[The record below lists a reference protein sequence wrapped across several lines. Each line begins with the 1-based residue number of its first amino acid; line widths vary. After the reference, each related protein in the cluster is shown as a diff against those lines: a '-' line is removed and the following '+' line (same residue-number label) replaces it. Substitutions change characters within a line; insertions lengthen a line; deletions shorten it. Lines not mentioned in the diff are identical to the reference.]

1 MVMRDLEHKSFLLL
15 VIAVTVA
22 FVWTLWPFSGAIL
35 WGTVLAIVFR
45 PLYRR
50 ILHATRERPNVAAL
64 ASLAVI
70 LFIVVLPVI
79 GIATALARQAVAVY
93 RRVEAGEFGDLDPGS
108 FFQHLPE
115 TLPGWAAGLLNY
127 FDLTD
132 LGALQERFSAV
143 LAQGGQLAAT
153 QALAIGQNTVGL
165 VVSFFV
171 MLYLLF
177 FLLRDGDELARRIRD
192 AVPLDVAQ
200 QQALFRRFTIVIR
213 ATVKGSIVVAIVQ
226 GALGGLIFWVLGIQG
241 PLLWGAVM
249 AVLSLLPAVGAGLVW
264 VPVSIYLLV
273 TGAIW
278 QGIAL
283 IAFGA
288 LVISMVD
295 NVLRPI
301 LVGGETKIPDYLVLI
316 ATLGGI
322 TIFGVN
328 GLVIGPVIAA
338 MFLAAWDLF
347 AEERMVIEAEERLM
361 IENEPPIDAREAAPP
376 PRSPVRSRG

>member
-1 MVMRDLEHKSFLLL
+1 MRDLEDKSFLLL
-15 VIAVTVA
+15 VIVVTVA
-22 FVWTLWPFSGAIL
+22 FLWILWPFSGAIL

-45 PLYRR
+45 SMYRR
-50 ILHATRERPNVAAL
+50 MLHATGERPNVAAFDTL
-64 ASLAVI
+64 AII

-79 GIATALARQAVAVY
+79 GITAALVRQAIAVY
-93 RRVEAGEFGDLDPGS
+93 GRFQAGEFNEFDLGG
-108 FFQHLPE
+108 FFRQLPE
-115 TLPGWAAGLLNY
+115 KLPEWAVGILNY

-132 LGALQERFSAV
+132 FSALQERFSAV
-143 LAQGGQLAAT
+143 LTAAGQYIAA
-153 QALAIGQNTVGL
+153 QALAIGQNTLGL
-165 VVSFFV
+165 IVSFFV

-192 AVPLDVAQ
+192 AAPLQNALQ
-200 QQALFRRFTIVIR
+200 NALFRRFAAVIR

-226 GALGGLIFWVLGIQG
+226 GALGGVIFWLLGIQG

-249 AVLSLLPAVGAGLVW
+249 AVLSLLPAIGSGLVW
-264 VPVSIYLLV
+264 LPVSLYLLA

-278 QGIAL
+278 KGIVL

-301 LVGGETKIPDYLVLI
+301 LVGGQTKIPDYLVLI

-322 TIFGVN
+322 AIFGIN
-328 GLVIGPVIAA
+328 GLIIGPVIAA

-347 AEERMVIEAEERLM
+347 SEQRLAIEDEGSIGEG
-361 IENEPPIDAREAAPP
+361 EAARSP
-376 PRSPVRSRG
+376 PRVRWSDSE

>member
-1 MVMRDLEHKSFLLL
+1 L
-15 VIAVTVA
+15 V
-22 FVWTLWPFSGAIL
+22 
-35 WGTVLAIVFR
+35 
-45 PLYRR
+45 
-50 ILHATRERPNVAAL
+50 
-64 ASLAVI
+64 
-70 LFIVVLPVI
+70 
-79 GIATALARQAVAVY
+79 RQAVAVY
-93 RRVEAGEFGDLDPGS
+93 GRFQAGEFGEVDLGS
-108 FFQHLPE
+108 FFRQLPE
-115 TLPGWAAGLLNY
+115 KLPEWAVGLLNY

-132 LGALQERFSAV
+132 FAALQERFSAV
-143 LAQGGQLAAT
+143 LTAAGQYIAA
-153 QALAIGQNTVGL
+153 QALAIGQNTLGL
-165 VVSFFV
+165 IVSFFV

-192 AVPLDVAQ
+192 AAPLQNALQ
-200 QQALFRRFTIVIR
+200 NALFRRFAAVIR
-213 ATVKGSIVVAIVQ
+213 ATVKGSIVVALVQ
-226 GALGGLIFWVLGIQG
+226 GALGGVIFWLLGIQG

-249 AVLSLLPAVGAGLVW
+249 AVLSLLPAIGSGLVW
-264 VPVSIYLLV
+264 LPVSLYLLA

-278 QGIAL
+278 KGIVL

-328 GLVIGPVIAA
+328 GLIIGPVIAA

-347 AEERMVIEAEERLM
+347 SEQRLAIEDEGSIGEG
-361 IENEPPIDAREAAPP
+361 EAASP
-376 PRSPVRSRG
+376 PRVRWSDSG

>member
-1 MVMRDLEHKSFLLL
+1 MRDLEEKSFLLL

-22 FVWTLWPFSGAIL
+22 FFWILWPFSGAIL
-35 WGTVLAIVFR
+35 WGTVLAIVFL

-50 ILHATRERPNVAAL
+50 ILRWSRHKPNLAAL
-64 ASLAVI
+64 VTLAII

-79 GIATALARQAVAVY
+79 GVAAALVRQTIAVY
-93 RRVEAGEFGDLDPGS
+93 QRMEFGGFNPGLFLS
-108 FFQHLPE
+108 QIPE
-115 TLPGWAAGLLNY
+115 TLPQWAVELLNY

-132 LGALQERFSAV
+132 FAAIQERFAAV
-143 LAQGGQLAAT
+143 LSQAGQFIAT
-153 QALAIGQNTVGL
+153 QALTIGQNTVGL
-165 VVSFFV
+165 IVSFFV

-177 FLLRDGDELARRIRD
+177 FLLRDGEALARRIRD
-192 AVPLDVAQ
+192 AVPLQVAQ
-200 QQALFRRFTIVIR
+200 QHALFRRFAAVIR
-213 ATVKGSIVVAIVQ
+213 AIVKGSIVVAIVQ
-226 GALGGLIFWVLGIQG
+226 GALGGLIFWLLTIEGW
-241 PLLWGAVM
+241 LLWGAVM

-264 VPVSIYLLV
+264 LPVSLYLLA

-278 QGIAL
+278 KGIAL
-283 IAFGA
+283 IAFGS
-288 LVISMVD
+288 LVISTID

-347 AEERMVIEAEERLM
+347 SEQRLEVEDRRSIE
-361 IENEPPIDAREAAPP
+361 
-376 PRSPVRSRG
+376 

>member
-1 MVMRDLEHKSFLLL
+1 MHDLEDKSFLLL

-22 FVWTLWPFSGAIL
+22 FLWILWPFSGAIL
-35 WGTVLAIVFR
+35 WGTVLAIVFL

-50 ILHATRERPNVAAL
+50 ILRGTRQRPNLAAFL
-64 ASLAVI
+64 TLVI
-70 LFIVVLPVI
+70 IVFIVVLPVI
-79 GIATALARQAVAVY
+79 GVGAALVRQTVSVY
-93 RRVEAGEFGDLDPGS
+93 QRIELGDFDPGLFVS
-108 FFQHLPE
+108 RIPEMLPE
-115 TLPGWAAGLLNY
+115 WAVSALTY

-132 LGALQERFSAV
+132 FAAIRERFSA
-143 LAQGGQLAAT
+143 LLTQGGQFVAG
-153 QALAIGQNTVGL
+153 QALAIGQNTVSL
-165 VVSFFV
+165 IISFFV

-177 FLLRDGDELARRIRD
+177 FLLRDGEALARRIRD
-192 AVPLDVAQ
+192 AVPLHVAQ
-200 QQALFRRFTIVIR
+200 QHALFRRFAAVIR

-226 GALGGLIFWVLGIQG
+226 GALGGLIFWLLEIQG

-249 AVLSLLPAVGAGLVW
+249 AVLSLLPAIGAGLVW
-264 VPVSIYLLV
+264 LPVSLYLLV

-278 QGIAL
+278 KGVAL

-288 LVISMVD
+288 LVISTVD

-328 GLVIGPVIAA
+328 GLIIGPVIAA

-347 AEERMVIEAEERLM
+347 SEQRLA
-361 IENEPPIDAREAAPP
+361 IDIDNE
-376 PRSPVRSRG
+376 SSTG

>member
-1 MVMRDLEHKSFLLL
+1 MRDLEEKSFLLL

-22 FVWTLWPFSGAIL
+22 FLWILWPFSGAIL
-35 WGTVLAIVFR
+35 WGTVLAIVFQ

-50 ILHATRERPNVAAL
+50 ILQALRQRRNLAAL
-64 ASLAVI
+64 LTLAIIV
-70 LFIVVLPVI
+70 FIVVLPVI
-79 GIATALARQAVAVY
+79 GVAAALLRQAVATY
-93 RRVEAGEFGDLDPGS
+93 QRIEIGEFRCRHSSSAKFPRRCRSGRVS
-108 FFQHLPE
+108 
-115 TLPGWAAGLLNY
+115 LLNY

-132 LGALQERFSAV
+132 FAAIQERFSAV
-143 LAQGGQLAAT
+143 LSQAGQFIAA
-153 QALAIGQNTVGL
+153 QALTIGQNTLGL
-165 VVSFFV
+165 IISFFV

-177 FLLRDGDELARRIRD
+177 FLLRDGEDLARSIRD
-192 AVPLDVAQ
+192 AVPLHAAQ
-200 QQALFRRFTIVIR
+200 QHALFRRFTTVIR

-226 GALGGLIFWVLGIQG
+226 GALGGLIFWLLGIQG
-241 PLLWGAVM
+241 SLLWGAVM

-264 VPVSIYLLV
+264 LPVAVYLLA

-278 QGIAL
+278 QGVVL

-301 LVGGETKIPDYLVLI
+301 LVGGQTKIPDYLVLI

-347 AEERMVIEAEERLM
+347 SEQRLAIEDERSI
-361 IENEPPIDAREAAPP
+361 
-376 PRSPVRSRG
+376 G

>member
-1 MVMRDLEHKSFLLL
+1 MRDLEEKSFLLL
-15 VIAVTVA
+15 LVAVTAA
-22 FVWTLWPFSGAIL
+22 FVWILWPFSGAIL
-35 WGTVLAIVFR
+35 WATVLAIVFM
-45 PLYRR
+45 PLYRL
-50 ILHATRERPNVAAL
+50 ILRWTRQRQNVAAL
-64 ASLAVI
+64 ITLAII

-79 GIATALARQAVAVY
+79 GVSVALVSQVVSVY
-93 RRVEAGEFGDLDPGS
+93 QRIEFGHFDPGL
-108 FFQHLPE
+108 FVNQIPEMLPE
-115 TLPGWAAGLLNY
+115 WVTTVLNY
-127 FDLTD
+127 LDLTD
-132 LGALQERFSAV
+132 FAALRTRFSA
-143 LAQGGQLAAT
+143 LLTQGGQFIAG

-165 VVSFFV
+165 IISFFV

-177 FLLRDGDELARRIRD
+177 FLLRDGETLATGIRD
-192 AVPLDVAQ
+192 SVPLDVAQ
-200 QQALFRRFTIVIR
+200 QHALFRRFSTVIR

-226 GALGGLIFWVLGIQG
+226 GTLGGLMFWLLGIQG
-241 PLLWGAVM
+241 ALLWGTVM

-264 VPVSIYLLV
+264 LPVGLYLLV

-288 LVISMVD
+288 LVISTID

-301 LVGGETKIPDYLVLI
+301 LVGGATKIPDYVVLT

-322 TIFGVN
+322 AIFGIN

-347 AEERMVIEAEERLM
+347 SEQRAAMEERPE
-361 IENEPPIDAREAAPP
+361 DY
-376 PRSPVRSRG
+376 

>member
-1 MVMRDLEHKSFLLL
+1 MRDLEDKSFLLL

-22 FVWTLWPFSGAIL
+22 FVWILWPFSGAIL

-50 ILHATRERPNVAAL
+50 MLRSTRQRPNLAAF
-64 ASLAVI
+64 ATMAII

-79 GIATALARQAVAVY
+79 GISVALVRQAVAVY
-93 RRVEAGEFGDLDPGS
+93 GLVQAGEFGDLDPGR
-108 FFQHLPE
+108 FFRRLPE
-115 TLPGWAAGLLNY
+115 ILPGWAVDLLNY

-132 LGALQERFSAV
+132 FSALQERFSAV
-143 LAQGGQLAAT
+143 LTAGGQYIAA
-153 QALAIGQNTVGL
+153 QALAIGQNTVQL
-165 VVSFFV
+165 IVSFFV

-177 FLLRDGDELARRIRD
+177 FLLRDGDELARGIRD
-192 AVPLDVAQ
+192 AVPLQNALQ
-200 QQALFRRFTIVIR
+200 NALFRRFAAVIR

-226 GALGGLIFWVLGIQG
+226 GALGGVIFWLLGIQG

-249 AVLSLLPAVGAGLVW
+249 AVLSLLPAIGAGLVW
-264 VPVSIYLLV
+264 LPVSLYLLV
-273 TGAIW
+273 TGAVW
-278 QGIAL
+278 QGIVL

-322 TIFGVN
+322 TIFGIN
-328 GLVIGPVIAA
+328 GLIIGPVIAA

-347 AEERMVIEAEERLM
+347 SERRVAIEDEGSIGEG
-361 IENEPPIDAREAAPP
+361 EAASP
-376 PRSPVRSRG
+376 PRVRWSDSG

>member
-1 MVMRDLEHKSFLLL
+1 MHDLEEKSFLLL
-15 VIAVTVA
+15 LIVVTVA
-22 FVWTLWPFSGAIL
+22 FVWILWPFSGAIL

-45 PLYRR
+45 SLYRR
-50 ILHATRERPNVAAL
+50 ILHATGEKQNVAAL
-64 ASLAVI
+64 VTMMII
-70 LFIVVLPVI
+70 LFIVVLPVV
-79 GIATALARQAVAVY
+79 GLGTALVRQAVVTY
-93 RRVEAGEFGDLDPGS
+93 KRLEVGEFDAGRFLS
-108 FFQHLPE
+108 HLPE

-127 FDLTD
+127 FNLTD
-132 LGALQERFSAV
+132 LGAVQERISAV
-143 LAQGGQLAAT
+143 LTEGGQVIAA
-153 QALAIGQNTVGL
+153 QALAIGQNTVQL

-177 FLLRDGDELARRIRD
+177 FLLRDGDALARRVRD
-192 AVPLDVAQ
+192 AVPLYTAQ
-200 QQALFRRFTIVIR
+200 QNALFRRFAIVIR
-213 ATVKGSIVVAIVQ
+213 ATVKGSIVVAVVQ
-226 GALGGLIFWVLGIQG
+226 GALGGVIFWVLGIEG

-249 AVLSLLPAVGAGLVW
+249 TVLSLVPAVGAGLVW
-264 VPVSIYLLV
+264 VPVSLYLLV

-278 QGIAL
+278 QGIVL

-301 LVGGETKIPDYLVLI
+301 LVGGDTKIPDYIVLI

-328 GLVIGPVIAA
+328 GLVIGPIIAA

-347 AEERMVIEAEERLM
+347 SEERPVVANERERS
-361 IENEPPIDAREAAPP
+361 IGESEAASP
-376 PRSPVRSRG
+376 PRLPGPLAG

>member
-1 MVMRDLEHKSFLLL
+1 MRDLEEKSFLLL

-22 FVWTLWPFSGAIL
+22 FLWILWPFSGAIL
-35 WGTVLAIVFR
+35 WGTVLAIVFL

-50 ILHATRERPNVAAL
+50 ILQWTRQRPNLAAL
-64 ASLAVI
+64 VTLAII

-79 GIATALARQAVAVY
+79 GVATALVRQAVAVY
-93 RRVEAGEFGDLDPGS
+93 QRIEFGEFNPGL
-108 FFQHLPE
+108 FFKQIPESLPE
-115 TLPGWAAGLLNY
+115 WAVELLNF

-132 LGALQERFSAV
+132 FAALQERFAAV
-143 LAQGGQLAAT
+143 LSQTGQFIAA
-153 QALAIGQNTVGL
+153 QALTIGQNTVGL
-165 VVSFFV
+165 IISFFV

-177 FLLRDGDELARRIRD
+177 FLLRDGEDLAHHIRD
-192 AVPLDVAQ
+192 ALPLRIAQ
-200 QQALFRRFTIVIR
+200 QHALFRRFIMVIR

-226 GALGGLIFWVLGIQG
+226 GALGGLIFWLLGVQG
-241 PLLWGAVM
+241 SLLWGTVM

-264 VPVSIYLLV
+264 LPVAIYLLIAV
-273 TGAIW
+273 SVW
-278 QGIAL
+278 KGIVL
-283 IAFGA
+283 LAFGA
-288 LVISMVD
+288 LVISTID

-301 LVGGETKIPDYLVLI
+301 LVGGQTKIPDYLVLI

-347 AEERMVIEAEERLM
+347 SEERLA
-361 IENEPPIDAREAAPP
+361 IEDH
-376 PRSPVRSRG
+376 RSAD

>member
-1 MVMRDLEHKSFLLL
+1 MRDLEEKSFLLL
-15 VIAVTVA
+15 VIMVTVA

-50 ILHATRERPNVAAL
+50 ILHATGQRANVAAFV
-64 ASLAVI
+64 SLTVI
-70 LFIVVLPVI
+70 LFIVVLPVV
-79 GIATALARQAVAVY
+79 GLGAALVRQAVAVY
-93 RRVEAGEFGDLDPGS
+93 RRIETGEFEPGL
-108 FFQHLPE
+108 FFSLIPE
-115 TLPGWAAGLLNY
+115 TLPQWAVALLNY

-132 LGALQERFSAV
+132 FAAVQERISAV
-143 LAQGGQLAAT
+143 LTEGGQVIAG

-165 VVSFFV
+165 IVSFFV

-177 FLLRDGDELARRIRD
+177 FLLRDGDALARAIRD
-192 AVPLDVAQ
+192 AVPLYTAQ
-200 QQALFRRFTIVIR
+200 QNALFRRFAIVIR
-213 ATVKGSIVVAIVQ
+213 ATVKGSIVVAVVQ
-226 GALGGLIFWVLGIQG
+226 GALGGLIFWVLGIEG

-249 AVLSLLPAVGAGLVW
+249 MVLSLLPTVGAGLVW
-264 VPVSIYLLV
+264 VPVSLYLLV

-278 QGIAL
+278 QGIVL

-301 LVGGETKIPDYLVLI
+301 LVGGDTKIPDYIVLI

-322 TIFGVN
+322 TMFGVN
-328 GLVIGPVIAA
+328 GLVIGPIIAA

-347 AEERMVIEAEERLM
+347 SEERPVV
-361 IENEPPIDAREAAPP
+361 ENERE
-376 PRSPVRSRG
+376 RSIS